1 MPSRIIRRATWGA
14 TGRDGFGSRPI
25 PAAHVFAHH
34 TVTVAPSAEATVAQ
48 DIAAVKVIER
58 IGNQR
63 FGSISYNFL
72 IPPSGRIFEGV
83 SVGRIGAHTSGYNTT
98 GIGISL
104 IGNYMTRPA
113 TPAQREAFA
122 WLLRHLREVGAL
134 APTARLRGHNAVSA
148 TACPGALVAPALAGI
163 EAESRKVAAPV
174 PAPVPTPAPVSPA
187 TTVGAMLVRV
197 KSATLNVRAGV
208 GTGHPVTTTVRRG
221 EVFTIVE
228 TARSADGGTWGR
240 LKSGAGWINI
250 GPAYVDR
257 VGGLAFST
265 LVAPKPAPAYL
276 TVRTNG
282 AALML
287 RASASQSARIL
298 ARIPNGHRVEL
309 VSRGGAWHRVRY
321 GGAVGYVSAN
331 WVK

>member
-1 MPSRIIRRATWGA
+1 MPSRIIRRAAWGA
-14 TGRDGFGSRPI
+14 KGRDGFGSRPL
-25 PAAHVFAHH
+25 PATACFAHH
-34 TVTVAPSAEATVAQ
+34 SVTPAPPEDATLTQ
-48 DIAAVKVIER
+48 DVAAVQRLEQ
-58 IGNQR
+58 IGIQR
-63 FGSISYNFL
+63 FGSMSYSFL

-83 SVGRIGAHTSGYNTT
+83 SVGRIGAHTGGWNTAGV
-98 GIGISL
+98 GICL
-104 IGNYMTRPA
+104 IGNYETSA
-113 TPAQREAFA
+113 VSVQQREAAA
-122 WLLRHLREVGAL
+122 WLLTHLRAIGAL
-134 APTARLRGHNAVSA
+134 APAARLRGHFEVSA
-148 TACPGALVAPALAGI
+148 TACPGARVKPLLAMI
-163 EAESRKVAAPV
+163 EAESRNAPAPAPAPV
-174 PAPVPTPAPVSPA
+174 PAPAPPA
-187 TTVGAMLVRV
+187 TATGTLVRV

-221 EVFTIVE
+221 EVFTVVE

-257 VGGLAFST
+257 VGGVTAT
-265 LVAPKPAPAYL
+265 PPPTPVYL

-282 AALML
+282 GALML